1 MLQYSFYC
9 ISNKNFNDNPPF
21 INVSSFNMVF
31 LIFPLNYTYEIL
43 IELNIILYYA
53 KNI

>member
-1 MLQYSFYC
+1 
-9 ISNKNFNDNPPF
+9 
-21 INVSSFNMVF
+21 MVF

-53 KNI
+53 KNICIII